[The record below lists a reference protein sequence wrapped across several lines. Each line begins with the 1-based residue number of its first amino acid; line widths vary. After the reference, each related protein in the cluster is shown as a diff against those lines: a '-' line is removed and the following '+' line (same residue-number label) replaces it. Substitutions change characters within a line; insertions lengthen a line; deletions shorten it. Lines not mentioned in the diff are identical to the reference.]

1 MKTHVRLVVTLVA
14 VLSSAEALAQDTV
27 RVTNLPDTGYVIYKD
42 PAFSLPF
49 GIGLR
54 IPSYDRVNGLTL
66 PFGPHYEPDES
77 LQVDG
82 IVSYRSHLGALD
94 LSIEGLFKPA
104 ENSEVKAF
112 FGRGTFTNDGWIRSD
127 LVNSVASF
135 FVGSDARNYFRADR
149 AEARYTQTLGVS
161 GITLTPFIGAR
172 TERDWSTGSLDPRSS
187 PWSVFGRT
195 DSLKMRRP
203 NPRVARGRISSG
215 LAGTG
220 LELARGNLEAA
231 LDASVEHAF
240 SSSLQPGCYA
250 IPPDAACIQA
260 RPVADVAPEDKFTQA
275 TLGSTV
281 SFPTFGNQTFAFKG
295 HAVLTGNGIAPPQRY
310 AYLGG
315 AGTLATVDL
324 LALGGD
330 RLLFVQGDYTVP
342 FERIK
347 IKFLGSPYGV
357 LRYAAGS
364 AGVGKLPTLI
374 QNLGVGAGVSFFRID
389 YTIDPASNRSPFS
402 RRSAFSIGL
411 SLTL

>member
-1 MKTHVRLVVTLVA
+1 MK
-14 VLSSAEALAQDTV
+14 
-27 RVTNLPDTGYVIYKD
+27 VTNLPDTAYVIYKD

-82 IVSYRSHLGALD
+82 IVSYRSHLGELD
-94 LSIEGLFKPA
+94 LSIEGLYKPA
-104 ENSEVKAF
+104 ENSELKAF
-112 FGRGTFTNDGWIRSD
+112 FGRGTFTNDGWIRSN
-127 LVNSVASF
+127 LVNTAASF

-149 AEARYTQTLGVS
+149 AEARFTQTLGLS
-161 GITLTPFIGAR
+161 GTTLTPFIGAR

-203 NPRVARGRISSG
+203 NPRVARGRISSA

-220 LELARGNLEAA
+220 VDFARSDLKAQF
-231 LDASVEHAF
+231 DASVEHAF
-240 SSSLQPGCYA
+240 SSSLEPGCYA
-250 IPPDAACIQA
+250 IPPNAACISA
-260 RPVADVAPEDKFTQA
+260 SPVANRALDDKFTQA
-275 TLGSTV
+275 TLGSV
-281 SFPTFGNQTFAFKG
+281 VAFPTFGNQTFAFKG
-295 HAVLTGNGIAPPQRY
+295 HAVLTGGGIAPPQRY

-324 LALGGD
+324 LAIGGD
-330 RLLFVQGDYTVP
+330 RLLFVQGDYTIP
-342 FERIK
+342 FENIK
-347 IKFLGSPYGV
+347 IKFLGSPYVV
-357 LRYAAGS
+357 LQYAAGS
-364 AGVGKLPTLI
+364 AGVGRLPTLI

-402 RRSAFSIGL
+402 RRSAFSIGV